1 MATFGETVK
10 RLRKE
15 KKITQRELGKLVGVD
30 FTYISKME
38 NDALNILPSEKI
50 IDSIA
55 EQIGANPDELM
66 LLAKKVPTSIKNV
79 IVGDELAT
87 MFLRKVPKLTPDQR
101 ARIKKVIDEEK

>member
-1 MATFGETVK
+1 
-10 RLRKE
+10 
-15 KKITQRELGKLVGVD
+15 
-30 FTYISKME
+30 
-38 NDALNILPSEKI
+38 
-50 IDSIA
+50 
-55 EQIGANPDELM
+55 M

>member
-55 EQIGANPDELM
+55 
-66 LLAKKVPTSIKNV
+66 
-79 IVGDELAT
+79 
-87 MFLRKVPKLTPDQR
+87 
-101 ARIKKVIDEEK
+101 